1 MSELKQLSKEII
13 PDAISI
19 LQGMDVIYPLAFHKL
34 ESLKR
39 VIEDIFEAT
48 VADED
53 ILEYI
58 IPYNSEVEDRL
69 LTLKHVA

>member
-1 MSELKQLSKEII
+1 MSKLKFLSKEII

-19 LQGMDVIYPLAFHKL
+19 LQGMEAIYPLAFYEAK
-34 ESLKR
+34 SLKK

-48 VADED
+48 VSLDD
-53 ILEYI
+53 IVDYI
-58 IPYNSEVEDRL
+58 IPYDPEVEDRL